1 MTQEQNIR
9 LENTKTWKKAKEES
23 IGHQRAV
30 CLGIKDRLQ
39 YALVCHVTILHYITL
54 LHFDI
59 ELHHIISE
67 YMITLYYMVTLY
79 CIIQLYAP
87 WLALW
92 YGMVSHWLSGHFL
105 EYSL

>member
-54 LHFDI
+54 LHYDI
-59 ELHHIISE
+59 ELHHSISE

-79 CIIQLYAP
+79 HYIVLFNCILRGWP
-87 WLALW
+87 F
-92 YGMVSHWLSGHFL
+92 GMEWSPIGSPVTS
-105 EYSL
+105 